1 MFRVKGGLPN
11 GITCNISSPF
21 LNCND
26 RWLEKEKVIKF
37 RNVKRAWNV
46 SVKLK

>member
-1 MFRVKGGLPN
+1 LPS

-21 LNCND
+21 LNCDD
-26 RWLEKEKVIKF
+26 RWLEKVIKV